1 MKKQLWL
8 EMGKQTLLSIAIFA
22 CLFIALYLV
31 ELFIPSLHGKL
42 LQWDNLAFIVGIPA
56 SVIGTAYVLTIK
68 NPNNYLGFYL
78 GIVMSLLLAWQFY
91 LQGQY
96 DLVILYTLLFVPFLL
111 RSLITWRKATL
122 YPEPDAEPFVPSF
135 LHTKQ
140 VFITRI
146 IYWIIILAD
155 FGVVTYLSMRN
166 PDAVITFKGIFINLM
181 GAMLIGSS
189 IFANYWLIHKSN
201 DAWIYW
207 VIYSLAGMV
216 LNALIGNAFSFVLFT
231 MFLIINGSA
240 QVAWIKMTDEQ
251 HLGWT
256 EPIHRILNRTK

>member
-1 MKKQLWL
+1 MIGSRKKKK
-8 EMGKQTLLSIAIFA
+8 EKKEKVITERPVKNKKKKEKVREPEYYRSISNDRTL
-22 CLFIALYLV
+22 
-31 ELFIPSLHGKL
+31 
-42 LQWDNLAFIVGIPA
+42 
-56 SVIGTAYVLTIK
+56 
-68 NPNNYLGFYL
+68 NYRVYY
-78 GIVMSLLLAWQFY
+78 MSRMEK
-91 LQGQY
+91 
-96 DLVILYTLLFVPFLL
+96 ILYTLLFVPFLL
-111 RSLITWRKATL
+111 RSLMTWRKATL
-122 YPEPDAEPFVPSF
+122 NPEPDAEPFVPSF

-166 PDAVITFKGIFINLM
+166 PDAVITLKGIFINLT

-207 VIYSLAGMV
+207 VIYSLAGIV

-240 QVAWIKMTDEQ
+240 QVAWIKITDEQ

>member
-1 MKKQLWL
+1 
-8 EMGKQTLLSIAIFA
+8 MGKQTLVSIAIFA
-22 CLFIALYLV
+22 ALFIVLFIV
-31 ELFIPSLHGKL
+31 ELLVPSLQGKL
-42 LQWDNLAFIVGIPA
+42 LQWDSMAFVVGIPA
-56 SVIGTAYVLTIK
+56 SVVGTAYVLTIK

-78 GIVMSLLLAWQFY
+78 GILMSLLLAWQFY

-96 DLVILYTLLFVPFLL
+96 DLVLLYTLLFVPLLL
-111 RSLITWRKATL
+111 RSLLTWRKATL
-122 YPEPDAEPFVPSF
+122 YPMPDVEPFMPSF
-135 LHTKQ
+135 LHVKQ

-166 PDAVITFKGIFINLM
+166 PDYQLTLKGIFINLM

-189 IFANYWLIHKSN
+189 ILANYWLIHKSN

-207 VIYSLAGMV
+207 VIYSAAGMV

-231 MFLIINGSA
+231 VFLIINGSA
-240 QVAWIKMTDEQ
+240 QVVWIKMTDEN

-256 EPIHRILNRTK
+256 ESIYHKLKRHH